1 MKSKKCC
8 TSSGAHSNEFKNV
21 VTTRSS
27 GCAPPR
33 TRRAR
38 SITHARLACHGNT
51 THTKCLPCA
60 PFGHVHVTKRPCSK
74 AQHLIPK
81 CILRAHKPASRRPS
95 PHHARS
101 ANARSAHAR
110 SAHARSALARSALAR
125 SAHARSAHA
134 RSSHARSRLPTAL
147 GPHSLRSLHLE
158 DERQRTS
165 ANRRR
170 TRRQPP
176 QQRRLRRARRQRTRR
191 RRI

>member
-8 TSSGAHSNEFKNV
+8 TSSEAHSNEFKNV

-27 GCAPPR
+27 DCAPTR

-81 CILRAHKPASRRPS
+81 CILRAHKPASRGPL
-95 PHHARS
+95 HIVHALQM
-101 ANARSAHAR
+101 
-110 SAHARSALARSALAR
+110 LARRMLAR
-125 SAHARSAHA
+125 RMLAGRTLAGCTLALRTLAR
-134 RSSHARSRLPTAL
+134 PTRA
-147 GPHSLRSLHLE
+147 GPTRDPPTIQPHSIGWRPKE
-158 DERQRTS
+158 E
-165 ANRRR
+165 
-170 TRRQPP
+170 
-176 QQRRLRRARRQRTRR
+176 RRAPGVR
-191 RRI
+191 